1 MHPKH
6 TKRKRARK
14 NIQPSRQALE
24 DVHNPSSCLY
34 SYGVAL
40 YAIIAALYASSS
52 FVAAAAARVRARI
65 RGDRGDGGGA
75 DDDARTLERGCA
87 RVDARVAGLLARIR
101 ARGVVVVRPR
111 GRVRWRGGA
120 GRGGGVCG
128 RRRGGWRLT
137 ARATSFCSI
146 DNTTGHHAPME

>member
-1 MHPKH
+1 MCACVCVCVRMRRQCRRMYLKN
-6 TKRKRARK
+6 TKRERALK

-87 RVDARVAGLLARIR
+87 RVDARVARLLARIR

-111 GRVRWRGGA
+111 TRRRRVRSASCAVGG
-120 GRGGGVCG
+120 
-128 RRRGGWRLT
+128 
-137 ARATSFCSI
+137 
-146 DNTTGHHAPME
+146 